1 PVGDLLVGGPADG
14 GEIGD
19 GGLLGQDQR
28 GVPRRDEELVQVG
41 PEAAAGLDGGDAL
54 VVIVVDVV
62 GAAGRADELGA
73 LAPGEHG
80 PAEVGLGA
88 EVGGDVPGGQRV
100 EPDDLAGAGEDLGAT
115 GIAAAS
121 GGDEDVAVGV
131 VRARLEDGDR
141 GRRGGSRPGGSRPGG
156 GRPGSGAGGDRPGGG
171 AGGGTGGGCG
181 GGQGQDEGG
190 AGDHRCSEAQSA
202 VGPG

>member
-156 GRPGSGAGGDRPGGG
+156 SRPGGGRPGGSRPGGSRPGGGRPGGGAGGDRPGGG
-171 AGGGTGGGCG
+171 A
-181 GGQGQDEGG
+181 
-190 AGDHRCSEAQSA
+190 
-202 VGPG
+202 